1 MHSEDELES
10 RKQLAAEMILDHE
23 GLTDDLMDEEAQA
36 LINWAVARMEAFVPT
51 TAGLGDE
58 EARAAIE
65 QEADR
70 VRHAM
75 RDINRRVGRG
85 DIVSATALDEVRR
98 LTALADEEWKTD
110 NITSSPHEDEDED
123 EMKEPPPG
131 GLSLKRLRNQLF
143 GKKGE
148 PS

>member
-1 MHSEDELES
+1 MTSEDELES
-10 RKQLAAEMILDHE
+10 RKRLAAEMILDSE
-23 GLTDDLMDEEAQA
+23 GLTDDLVDEEAQA
-36 LINWAVARMEAFVPT
+36 LINWAIGRLEVFVPN

-58 EARAAIE
+58 EARATIE
-65 QEADR
+65 QEVGR

-98 LTALADEEWKTD
+98 LTTLADEEWKTD
-110 NITSSPHEDEDED
+110 HPPSSPPETEES
-123 EMKEPPPG
+123 PPAG
-131 GLSLKRLRNQLF
+131 FSLKRLRNQLF

>member
-1 MHSEDELES
+1 MTSEDELES
-10 RKQLAAEMILDHE
+10 RKRLAAEMILDSE
-23 GLTDDLMDEEAQA
+23 GLTDDLVDEEAQA
-36 LINWAVARMEAFVPT
+36 LINWAVGRLEVFVPN

-58 EARAAIE
+58 EARATIE
-65 QEADR
+65 QEVGR

-98 LTALADEEWKTD
+98 LTTLADEEWNK
-110 NITSSPHEDEDED
+110 IASSPPETG
-123 EMKEPPPG
+123 EPPAG